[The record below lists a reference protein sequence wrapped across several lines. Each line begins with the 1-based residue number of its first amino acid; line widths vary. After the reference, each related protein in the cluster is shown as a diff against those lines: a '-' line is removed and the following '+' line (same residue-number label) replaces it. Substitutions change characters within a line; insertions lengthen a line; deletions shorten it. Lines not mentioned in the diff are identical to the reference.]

1 MSGKP
6 RERLDVGGEG
16 HLYQILENSGLG
28 VGIFLF
34 ARQQLES
41 PLSVLRFDARY
52 FTQNRGLTRQSK
64 SAGSYDAL
72 NFVLSYDRRY

>member
-1 MSGKP
+1 M
-6 RERLDVGGEG
+6 
-16 HLYQILENSGLG
+16 
-28 VGIFLF
+28 GIFLF
-34 ARQQLES
+34 AKRELGS
-41 PLSVLRFDARY
+41 PLRVLRFDARY